1 MTMRLDVTG
10 ICWCPDKVRKILDS
24 VELHA
29 RPGDFV
35 GIIGPNGSGKS
46 SLLRCIYRALRPD
59 AGSVLLNGRNVLEMK
74 AQEAA
79 SKMAVVLQETSTE
92 FDFTVLEIVLM
103 GRHPHKRA
111 MEGFTQK
118 DLSLAQ
124 EALQK
129 VGMLGMQT
137 RPFTTLSGGEKQR
150 TLVARALAQRTR
162 FLILDEPTNHLDIR
176 YALEILDMVKKLG
189 VTTIAVLHDLNFA
202 AAFCDHLY
210 VLHKGRVRAHGRPE
224 KVLTSELLKEVFEV
238 GALVG
243 HHSITG
249 RLSIVFFLM
258 RSDQG
263 RSMDKPFTTAS
274 GGSGNCEP

>member
-1 MTMRLDVTG
+1 MRLDVTG

-24 VELHA
+24 VGLHA

-74 AQEAA
+74 AQETA

-111 MEGFTQK
+111 MEGFTQR

-224 KVLTSELLKEVFEV
+224 EVLTSGLLKDVFEV

-249 RLSIVFFLM
+249 TLSIVFFLM

-263 RSMDKPFTTAS
+263 RSMDDPSSTAS
-274 GGSGNCEP
+274 EGSGNCEP